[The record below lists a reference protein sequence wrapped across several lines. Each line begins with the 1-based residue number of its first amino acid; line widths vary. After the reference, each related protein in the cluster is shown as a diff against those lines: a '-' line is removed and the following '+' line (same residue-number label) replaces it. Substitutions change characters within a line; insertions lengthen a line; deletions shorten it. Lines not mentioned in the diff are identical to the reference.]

1 MNAAEHS
8 TRNGR
13 SKNRKWEANLVL
25 LSAVVSHTDRG
36 LTIDDGRDRNFSMAD
51 WIDSLNKERAEEEGR
66 RQHHEEV
73 FAPAAERKWREIV
86 AQIKSDADKLSRTA
100 RDAIKDNMRINGR
113 ELIPSGDTLFVD
125 NLVYPA
131 IYLDVRLDTH
141 AQSIH
146 IHQLLRESMEGRG
159 KQTDERLSLELD
171 PNDQI
176 VIKDPNGNRLTAEG
190 VSKYVLGRFINR

>member
-1 MNAAEHS
+1 ML
-8 TRNGR
+8 R
-13 SKNRKWEANLVL
+13 
-25 LSAVVSHTDRG
+25 AVGLYIDRG
-36 LTIDDGRDRNFSMAD
+36 LIIDDGRDRNFSMAD
-51 WIDSLNKERAEEEGR
+51 WIDNLNKEREEEEGR
-66 RQHHEEV
+66 RQHHGEV
-73 FAPAAERKWREIV
+73 FAPAAARKWQEIV

-131 IYLDVRLDTH
+131 IYLDIQLDTR
-141 AQSIH
+141 AQCIH
-146 IHQLLRESMEGRG
+146 IHQLRRDSMEGRG
-159 KQTDERLSLELD
+159 TKTDERLSLELD

-176 VIKDPNGNRLTAEG
+176 VIKDPHGNRITVEG